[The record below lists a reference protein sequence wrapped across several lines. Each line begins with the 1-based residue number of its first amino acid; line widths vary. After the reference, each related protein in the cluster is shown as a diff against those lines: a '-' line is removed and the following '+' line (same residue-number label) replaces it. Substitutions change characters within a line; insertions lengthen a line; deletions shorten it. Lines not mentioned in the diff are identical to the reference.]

1 MERSTLKLFQNGQ
14 NKLRKYGLIFHLS
27 HKQPWFQVKG
37 FSWNWIL
44 LNWITLIASIPNFIE
59 ISQAKLKIID
69 RTSFM
74 LLSNKEWLSLRWFRR
89 KSYLVDNSFE
99 NNYID
104 FHENLTKGAVPNTK
118 SQTQGRTDGRDLHI
132 KLISYF
138 VKDASRLNL
147 LLFQNTDL
155 QQFIYMQSNKIHEVF

>member
-1 MERSTLKLFQNGQ
+1 
-14 NKLRKYGLIFHLS
+14 
-27 HKQPWFQVKG
+27 
-37 FSWNWIL
+37 
-44 LNWITLIASIPNFIE
+44 
-59 ISQAKLKIID
+59 
-69 RTSFM
+69 M

-155 QQFIYMQSNKIHEVF
+155 QQFIYMQSNKIHELFYWVSLFSTYVSSTCFGPHRSIIRSVLYKLYSQTLVYGNTRTTRHVQPLLLNGWTCRVVRWGPKLVEIT